1 MIHGTRLDQNI
12 SIDFNAMTN
21 IHYLRSRISLAK
33 PVLESFSRNM
43 EQLGSVA
50 ADLEFVGSQCAQCT
64 AAPWTQNSQWIV
76 YAKEK
81 SAAFERYAEHLFE
94 RCNSTMEILNKRL
107 EFADKDEV
115 QKQSGYLL
123 QLTKSA
129 VDDSVAVRVITFI
142 TLIYLSCTVVGVS
155 EATLQWITRKSADY
169 CKHNRQLWVCRSSI
183 LLQRLE
189 HSKCQ
194 STSGYMLS
202 FQHH

>member
-1 MIHGTRLDQNI
+1 
-12 SIDFNAMTN
+12 
-21 IHYLRSRISLAK
+21 
-33 PVLESFSRNM
+33 M

-50 ADLEFVGSQCAQCT
+50 ADFEFIGSRCIQCT
-64 AAPWTQNSQWIV
+64 AAPWTQDSHWVV

-81 SAAFERYAEHLFE
+81 SAVFERYAGHLFD

-142 TLIYLSCTVVGVS
+142 TLIYLSCTVVGVGK
-155 EATLQWITRKSADY
+155 ATL
-169 CKHNRQLWVCRSSI
+169 H
-183 LLQRLE
+183 
-189 HSKCQ
+189 
-194 STSGYMLS
+194 
-202 FQHH
+202 